1 MKKMLTLLLALC
13 LCLGAFAAPA
23 SAQESLSGTLEF
35 WHYWSA
41 DSEFENVDLVV
52 EKFNEIYPDVEVV
65 VTSFSRDELMKL
77 YTMGA
82 VSGELPDIA
91 MMDNPEMNAF
101 IKMGLCAD
109 ITDYVTAWDQT
120 SHYYEGPMLSCMDE
134 GRYYGLPH
142 NSNCLELFYDV
153 DMLEGAGCTPPTTW
167 SELMD
172 VCAKLKETYPNVY
185 PIGFSANNNEEGTFQ
200 FAPFMLSA
208 GGSFEQLDSE
218 GAIEAAALWK
228 DMKGRDWFMSLLD
241 VEDYIAVKERAIRD
255 YGDRRAWA
263 EKMLVNIAK
272 SGYFSSDRTIRQY
285 NEEIWRLK

>member
-101 IKMGLCAD
+101 IKNGPVRRHHRLRD
-109 ITDYVTAWDQT
+109 RLGPDQ
-120 SHYYEGPMLSCMDE
+120 P
-134 GRYYGLPH
+134 
-142 NSNCLELFYDV
+142 
-153 DMLEGAGCTPPTTW
+153 
-167 SELMD
+167 
-172 VCAKLKETYPNVY
+172 
-185 PIGFSANNNEEGTFQ
+185 
-200 FAPFMLSA
+200 
-208 GGSFEQLDSE
+208 
-218 GAIEAAALWK
+218 
-228 DMKGRDWFMSLLD
+228 LL
-241 VEDYIAVKERAIRD
+241 
-255 YGDRRAWA
+255 
-263 EKMLVNIAK
+263 
-272 SGYFSSDRTIRQY
+272 
-285 NEEIWRLK
+285 